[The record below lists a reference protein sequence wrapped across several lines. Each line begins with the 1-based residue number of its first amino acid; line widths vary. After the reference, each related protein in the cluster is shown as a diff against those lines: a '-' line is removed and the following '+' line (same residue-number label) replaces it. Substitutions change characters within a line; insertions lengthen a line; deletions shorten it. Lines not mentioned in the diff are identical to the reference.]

1 MHLHP
6 HKMKRA
12 RESGCPISPQRS
24 EGVHLRLGRNLSKI
38 KIIVLFF
45 DEQILNDSD
54 CEKIQIPDGYAQ
66 LNAAEQKERS
76 CQAPLCGR
84 SFFLDTDCVCTFR
97 PQSSMISG
105 STW

>member
-1 MHLHP
+1 MHLLP
-6 HKMKRA
+6 RKMKSA
-12 RESGCPISPQRS
+12 RESGCLISPQRS
-24 EGVHLRLGRNLSKI
+24 EGIHLRLRTDLCI
-38 KIIVLFF
+38 VKIIILFF
-45 DEQILNDSD
+45 NEHVLNDSD
-54 CEKIQIPDGYAQ
+54 REKIQIPDGNTQ
-66 LNAAEQKERS
+66 LNAAEQEERS